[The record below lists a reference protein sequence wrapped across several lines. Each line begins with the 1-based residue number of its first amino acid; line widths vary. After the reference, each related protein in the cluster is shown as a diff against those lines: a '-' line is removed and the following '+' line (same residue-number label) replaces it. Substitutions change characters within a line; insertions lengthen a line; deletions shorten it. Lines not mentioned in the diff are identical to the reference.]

1 MGGAFCRWV
10 ENLGRRDAAQDGCA
24 RIGTKKG
31 RLRQRMND
39 KQNVL
44 QSLVAVQVGGGGGGG
59 VKRTRGKKSL
69 QEGTL
74 FKPLE

>member
-1 MGGAFCRWV
+1 
-10 ENLGRRDAAQDGCA
+10 
-24 RIGTKKG
+24 
-31 RLRQRMND
+31 MND